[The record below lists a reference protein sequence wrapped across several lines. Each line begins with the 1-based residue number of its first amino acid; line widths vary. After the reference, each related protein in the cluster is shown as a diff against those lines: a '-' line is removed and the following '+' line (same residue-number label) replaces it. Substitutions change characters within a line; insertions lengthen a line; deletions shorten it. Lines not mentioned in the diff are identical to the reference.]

1 MYCDTIG
8 SIFALDLIKNS
19 IENKIKTPDLLVMI
33 HPYTSLTTDEE
44 LKIKDY
50 LHEDEADFCLSL
62 ENIKNEII
70 NLKFNDL
77 LIENSLELEKENDRL
92 NFLFTDAKYF
102 EHFPKRVFMTTPVNE
117 PIKGNCESLYEFLT
131 YNIFN

>member
-1 MYCDTIG
+1 
-8 SIFALDLIKNS
+8 
-19 IENKIKTPDLLVMI
+19 MI
-33 HPYTSLTTDEE
+33 HPYSSLTTDEE

-77 LIENSLELEKENDRL
+77 LIDNSGEFEKENDRL
-92 NFLFTDAKYF
+92 NFLYTDPKLL
-102 EHFPKRVFMTTPVNE
+102 ECFPRVFMISPENQ
-117 PIKGNCESLYEFLT
+117 PIKGNCESLFDFLS
-131 YNIFN
+131 

>member
-8 SIFALDLIKNS
+8 SIFALDLIKLS
-19 IENKIKTPDLLVMI
+19 VDNKLKTPDLLVMI
-33 HPYTSLTTDEE
+33 HPYSSLTTDED
-44 LKIKDY
+44 LQIKDY

-77 LIENSLELEKENDRL
+77 LTENSLELEKENDRL
-92 NFLFTDAKYF
+92 NFLYTDSKYF
-102 EHFPKRVFMTTPVNE
+102 TFFPKVFMITPENE
-117 PIKGNCESLYEFLT
+117 PIKGNCESLYRFLA
-131 YNIFN
+131 